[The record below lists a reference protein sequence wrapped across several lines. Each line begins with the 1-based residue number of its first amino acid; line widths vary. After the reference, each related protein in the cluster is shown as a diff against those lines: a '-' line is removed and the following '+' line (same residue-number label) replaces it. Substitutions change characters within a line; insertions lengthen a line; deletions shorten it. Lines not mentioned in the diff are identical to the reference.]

1 MSTRPNWPEFLVPA
15 PQGTSASI
23 DEDLDA
29 LRRTTARQVRHS
41 LARVFGDDP
50 PPAAAALAARPAS
63 GLRAVADE
71 LRLAHERLIAPHWT
85 RSRAVLEADITYRA
99 RQLALRGAEKLFPD
113 MHRDLR
119 WCDGRL
125 ILTGERWRTDRA
137 VDRGP
142 GGLVL
147 MPVVLGSSFVLIK
160 KRTSTRTT
168 VRYPARGAAALWT
181 AGAQPPAGSTVR
193 LLGRVRAE
201 ILEALR
207 SPTTTSELA
216 RAFGVTPSAVSQHL
230 AVLRDSGLVARER
243 TGRSVLY
250 MTTELGMSFTQLV
263 DGHLR

>member
-147 MPVVLGSSFVLIK
+147 MPVVLG
-160 KRTSTRTT
+160 
-168 VRYPARGAAALWT
+168 
-181 AGAQPPAGSTVR
+181 
-193 LLGRVRAE
+193 
-201 ILEALR
+201 
-207 SPTTTSELA
+207 
-216 RAFGVTPSAVSQHL
+216 
-230 AVLRDSGLVARER
+230 
-243 TGRSVLY
+243 
-250 MTTELGMSFTQLV
+250 
-263 DGHLR
+263 